1 MRGTNILVLSDEIYG
16 ELTYSKSGHTSVAQI
31 EGMKERTVFVG
42 GFSKTY
48 AMTGW
53 RLGYLCGPAPLVSAM
68 TKLHQY
74 AIMSAPTTAQYAAV
88 EAIRNGDEDIVH
100 MREEYDMR
108 RRLLVDGLNRLGLT
122 CFEPQ
127 GAFYCF
133 PSIKSTG
140 LTSEEFCERLLY
152 TQHVAV
158 VPGTAFG
165 DCGEGFVRVSYCYS
179 TSHLIEALHRIELF
193 LQEHKESK
201 AHG

>member
-1 MRGTNILVLSDEIYG
+1 MHLDAYRRTPKNTRVGLLTGRENAAAVEQRRAGFEQAIKELGGIEVSWTETCDDGVQAYQLSLIHI
-16 ELTYSKSGHTSVAQI
+16 YSKSGHTSVAQI

-100 MREEYDMR
+100 MREEYD
-108 RRLLVDGLNRLGLT
+108 L
-122 CFEPQ
+122 
-127 GAFYCF
+127 
-133 PSIKSTG
+133 S
-140 LTSEEFCERLLY
+140 
-152 TQHVAV
+152 
-158 VPGTAFG
+158 
-165 DCGEGFVRVSYCYS
+165 
-179 TSHLIEALHRIELF
+179 LIHI
-193 LQEHKESK
+193 
-201 AHG
+201 